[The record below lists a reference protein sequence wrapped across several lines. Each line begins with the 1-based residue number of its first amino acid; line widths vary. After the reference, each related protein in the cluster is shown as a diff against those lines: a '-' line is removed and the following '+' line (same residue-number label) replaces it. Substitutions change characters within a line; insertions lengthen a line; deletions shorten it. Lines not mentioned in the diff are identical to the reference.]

1 MHYEPEPDA
10 CRALF
15 GHLKTHAQ
23 APIVGLA
30 KPDHEQA
37 QVLIRLSHGALRK
50 EKYGK
55 SVNHLRAYLVL
66 LERLDAHQDLL
77 LRVSILGG
85 VCHKLIGHLRL
96 LEGKEQEEAD
106 EPYRESARMISK
118 VETSIKLNHGVE
130 LLRDLRTPL
139 ELPRHV
145 IAARGLPAIGG
156 SKGQR
161 LLVPSKSPNHR
172 PESAPPL
179 EIMAHPPAHLPKPAA
194 LVAAVGKHNAVTWSH
209 DPQRPDPLY
218 STILQM
224 CHVPNTVPTLCVL
237 KMESNGSMSVNQI
250 TNTAGVIT
258 STGYQKFDERAAYAS
273 SVTTGKH
280 TTIQGG
286 AIQYFPLLRL
296 QTSTSQTVKQRSL
309 GCLEVSCKP
318 GKKGFKKGDLDV
330 LHSAQ
335 LQASGLLSLWADS
348 GKQLTR
354 LTAVTQAAI
363 TAFWKLDYAAVLDH
377 FEQTVREVIAVELC
391 DLYVVTQNPKRGT
404 YELKLVNNLD
414 DHAAI
419 ATVPF
424 GEGIAGCVAQTGI
437 AIATADAHT
446 DSRYN
451 PRYDRGAG
459 VIDSEA
465 YQSRCMLSCPI
476 VTAAGS
482 VIGVAQLT
490 NRCDGKAFDDDDMS
504 VMKGLS
510 SVIGRALE
518 AAAEHEKQKLKWKEL
533 QSFNA
538 DLSHQLEKSASDLD
552 LKLDQLKQAEDRE
565 TADAHS
571 LNRLQTQSR
580 TAAVRWL
587 RSLSSELGGG
597 GIGMRQWIHTCR
609 SRMSLLKDTSHKDTS
624 TNLLK
629 VIGLETAE
637 KALKDAHDKKADAE
651 FVKTHSEFKGLEED
665 HTDSA
670 AVLEFLQANHAIELT
685 LCDAAEVQVK
695 CRKTDVELSE
705 LSRVI
710 SSSETKLDQ
719 ANKDASTAQTKVDKI
734 LRGVTAQWARIDP
747 QNELEN
753 FSATHNVMLELGFKS
768 KSVVHLPGPGS
779 MSFEYDWD
787 KMEQRNRTTGVVVK
801 VDRVDY
807 TEQAKQLSDLITTDE
822 KVDMLRKMDPVT
834 RHAVINRLPTG
845 QKNELLGLIALQGL

>member
-55 SVNHLRAYLVL
+55 SINHLRAYLVL
-66 LERLDAHQDLL
+66 LERLDRHHDLL

-96 LEGKEQEEAD
+96 LEGKEQEEAE

-172 PESAPPL
+172 PESSPPL

-194 LVAAVGKHNAVTWSH
+194 LVAAQGKHNAVTWSH
-209 DPQRPDPLY
+209 DPQRPHTLY

-237 KMESNGSMSVNQI
+237 KMESDGQMSVNQI
-250 TNTAGVIT
+250 TNSAGVIT
-258 STGYQKFDERAAYAS
+258 STGYQSFDDRAAYAS

-286 AIQYFPLLRL
+286 TVQYFPLLRP
-296 QTSTSQTVKQRSL
+296 QTSTSQTVSQRSL
-309 GCLEVSCKP
+309 GCIEVSCKP
-318 GKKGFKKGDLDV
+318 GKKGLKKGDLDV
-330 LHSAQ
+330 VHSAQ
-335 LQASGLLSLWADS
+335 FEASGLLSLWADS
-348 GKQLTR
+348 QKQLTR

-414 DHAAI
+414 DDTAP

-451 PRYDRGAG
+451 PRYDRGVG

-476 VTAAGS
+476 VTVGGS

-490 NRCDGKAFDDDDMS
+490 NRCDGKPFDDDDMS

-510 SVIGRALE
+510 SVIGRAME
-518 AAAEHEKQKLKWKEL
+518 AAAEHEKQKLAWKEL

-538 DLSHQLEKSASDLD
+538 DLSHQLEKSTSDLT
-552 LKLDQLKQAEDRE
+552 LKLDQLKQAEERE

-580 TAAVRWL
+580 TASVRWL

-597 GIGMRQWIHTCR
+597 GIGMRWWIHMCR
-609 SRMSLLKDTSHKDTS
+609 SRMNLLKDNS
-624 TNLLK
+624 TK
-629 VIGLETAE
+629 AAPEAVKIVSLESAE
-637 KALKDAHDKKADAE
+637 NALKEAHDKKADAE
-651 FVKTHSEFKGLEED
+651 FTKTHSEFKGLEED
-665 HTDSA
+665 HSDSP
-670 AVLEFLQANHAIELT
+670 AVLEFLQANHAVELT
-685 LCDAAEVQVK
+685 LCDAAVAQVK
-695 CRKTDVELSE
+695 CRKTELALSE
-705 LSRVI
+705 LSREI
-710 SSSETKLDQ
+710 SSSESELGE
-719 ANKDASTAQTKVDKI
+719 ANKAVSAAQAKVDKI
-734 LRGVTAQWARIDP
+734 LRGVTAQWARIDD

-768 KSVVHLPGPGS
+768 QSVVLLPGPGS
-779 MSFEYDWD
+779 MSFEFDWD
-787 KMEQRNRTTGVVVK
+787 KMEQRNRTTGAVVK

-807 TEQAKQLSDLITTDE
+807 TEQAKQLSDLVTTDE
-822 KVDMLRKMDPVT
+822 KVDMLRKMDAVM
-834 RHAVINRLPTG
+834 RHAVINRLPMG
-845 QKNELLGLIALQGL
+845 QKNELLGLIALQGI